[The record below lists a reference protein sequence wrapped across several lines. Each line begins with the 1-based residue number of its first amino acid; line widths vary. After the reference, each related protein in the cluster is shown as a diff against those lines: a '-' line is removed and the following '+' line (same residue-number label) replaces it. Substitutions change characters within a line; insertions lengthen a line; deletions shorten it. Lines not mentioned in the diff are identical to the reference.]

1 MSQKAKV
8 MRWVRTFL
16 SGLIITVVGV
26 AVVLT
31 IYTVVAGI
39 RDPER
44 YGQWPVGVIFIV
56 TFTTPVVV
64 VSWLLRSGVGS
75 IVAWLER
82 RDGERG

>member
-16 SGLIITVVGV
+16 SGLIVTVVGV

-31 IYTVVAGI
+31 IYTVVTGI
-39 RDPER
+39 RYPER

-64 VSWLLRSGVGS
+64 VLWLLRSGVGS